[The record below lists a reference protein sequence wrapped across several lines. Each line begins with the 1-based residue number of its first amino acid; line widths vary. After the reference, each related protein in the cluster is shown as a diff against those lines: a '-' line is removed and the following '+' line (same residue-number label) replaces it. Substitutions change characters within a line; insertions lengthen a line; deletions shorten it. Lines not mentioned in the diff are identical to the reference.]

1 MNATHYVTAPD
12 NSMSQSRIRKGDRIM
27 LDTGAEIKDGDLV
40 LAVFTDGWKI
50 CRAHFAG
57 DKSKPRLS
65 TSQCARLIE
74 SSPLRI
80 PARAM
85 DIIAIKAA
93 PSHREAFAV

>member
-50 CRAHFAG
+50 CRAHFAE
-57 DKSKPRLS
+57 DKPKPRY
-65 TSQCARLIE
+65 C
-74 SSPLRI
+74 
-80 PARAM
+80 
-85 DIIAIKAA
+85 IKVVGV
-93 PSHREAFAV
+93 EVKMEETQ

>member
-1 MNATHYVTAPD
+1 MNATHYVIAPD

-57 DKSKPRLS
+57 DKSKPRY
-65 TSQCARLIE
+65 C
-74 SSPLRI
+74 
-80 PARAM
+80 
-85 DIIAIKAA
+85 IKVVGV
-93 PSHREAFAV
+93 EMKMEETQ